1 MCFPLGLMRC
11 IQHDDLYFCEKPLYS
26 PYYKQF
32 CLIYVCMDAQQ
43 LAHLSRLAAIKIAP
57 DKEAAFLAKMDQ
69 VLAFVAQV
77 QQCPLD
83 EASGVSSEGE
93 LVLQPRQA
101 GEAYA
106 EPDGLLATTTHPIVQ
121 GQIVVKTGES
131 LDNG

>member
-1 MCFPLGLMRC
+1 
-11 IQHDDLYFCEKPLYS
+11 
-26 PYYKQF
+26 
-32 CLIYVCMDAQQ
+32 MDAQQ

-77 QQCPLD
+77 QQCPID
-83 EASGVSSEGE
+83 EASGESSEGE
-93 LVLQPRQA
+93 MVLQPRST